1 MEQIF
6 VKDKNFYKAF
16 IVIAFPV
23 VLQSCITIGVNMLDT
38 IMLGSFGETY
48 LSATSL
54 SNQFFNLYQIIC
66 MGLGGGAAVLTAQ
79 AWGRKDQEAIK
90 KVITIMLYLTIGIA
104 LLFNVATCLFPRQ
117 IMSIYT
123 PDAIVLDECERYY
136 KYLAYAFVFQ
146 GVALTLTQV
155 LRSVKEAKIPLYSA
169 IMAFFT
175 NVMLN
180 YALIFGKFGLP
191 RMEIEGAALA
201 TLLSRIGECLFIMV
215 YVFVIDKKIN
225 YRIHDLFKKCTEYI
239 QPYIRY
245 GLPVLCSDFLLGLG
259 NSAIA
264 IVMGHI
270 SSEFVAAFSITT
282 ITQQMC
288 NIFTT
293 GVTNAS
299 GVLIG
304 NTLGE
309 NKTEEAY
316 NQGKTFIAMSVII
329 GICAAIVVYVIK
341 IPVINMYNI
350 LPETKNIA
358 NSLMNGV
365 SFMIIFRMM
374 GSVLTKG
381 VLRGGGDTKF
391 LMKADILF
399 LWCASIPLGILSG
412 IILHLN
418 AFIVFFCL
426 NIDHLIKA
434 LWCLKRF
441 RSKEWITVI

>member
-1 MEQIF
+1 MSRIF
-6 VKDKNFYKAF
+6 VRNKQFYKNFIIIALP
-16 IVIAFPV
+16 VI
-23 VLQSCITIGVNMLDT
+23 LQSCITIGVNMLDT
-38 IMLGSFGETY
+38 IMLGSFGEIY

-66 MGLGGGAAVLTAQ
+66 MGLGGGAAVLVAQ
-79 AWGRKDQEAIK
+79 AWGRKDTEAIK
-90 KVITIMLYLTIGIA
+90 KVITIMLFLSIFIAILFTI
-104 LLFNVATCLFPRQ
+104 FSCLFPRQ

-123 PDAIVLDECERYY
+123 DDATVLNECERYY

-146 GVALTLTQV
+146 GLSLTLTQV
-155 LRSVKEAKIPLYSA
+155 LRSVKEAKIALYSA
-169 IMAFFT
+169 ITAFFI
-175 NVMLN
+175 NIILN
-180 YALIFGKFGLP
+180 YILIFGEFGFP

-201 TLLSRIGECLFIMV
+201 TLLSRIVECLYIGI
-215 YVFVIDKKIN
+215 YVFLIDKKIN
-225 YRIHDLFKKCTEYI
+225 YRFNDLFKKCSDYI

-245 GLPVLCSDFLLGLG
+245 GLPVLFSDFLLGLG
-259 NSAIA
+259 NNAIA
-264 IVMGHI
+264 VVMGHI
-270 SSEFVAAFSITT
+270 SSEFVAAYSITT

-309 NKTEEAY
+309 GKKEEAY
-316 NQGKTFIAMSVII
+316 NQGKTFIAMSTLI
-329 GICAAIVVYVIK
+329 GMSASLVVYIIK
-341 IPVINMYNI
+341 MPVINMYNI
-350 LPETKNIA
+350 QAETKQIA

-365 SFMIIFRMM
+365 SFMILFRMM

-412 IILHLN
+412 IIFNLE
-418 AFIVFFCL
+418 AFWIFFFL

-434 LWCLKRF
+434 FWCLKRF
-441 RSKEWITVI
+441 KSKEWITVL

>member
-1 MEQIF
+1 MSQIF
-6 VKDKNFYKAF
+6 VKDKDFYKSF
-16 IVIAFPV
+16 LIIALPV
-23 VLQSCITIGVNMLDT
+23 VLQNCITIGVNMLDT
-38 IMLGSFGETY
+38 IMLGSFGELY

-54 SNQFFNLYQIIC
+54 SNQFFNLFQIIC
-66 MGLGGGAAVLTAQ
+66 MGLGGGAAVLAAQ
-79 AWGRKDQEAIK
+79 AWGRKDTDAIK
-90 KVITIMLYLTIGIA
+90 KVITIMLYLTISFS
-104 LLFNVATCLFPRQ
+104 LLFTVASCLFPRQ
-117 IMSIYT
+117 IMTIYT
-123 PDAIVLDECERYY
+123 SDALVLNECERYY

-146 GVALTLTQV
+146 GLTLTLTQV
-155 LRSVKEAKIPLYSA
+155 LRSIKEAKISLYAA
-169 IMAFFT
+169 ILAFFA
-175 NVMLN
+175 NIFLN
-180 YALIFGKFGLP
+180 YSLIFGKFGLP

-201 TLLSRIGECLFIMV
+201 TLLARIVECAFIV
-215 YVFVIDKKIN
+215 IYVFVVNKKVQ
-225 YRIHDLFKKCTEYI
+225 YRFKDLFVKCSDYI
-239 QPYIRY
+239 KPYFKY
-245 GLPVLCSDFLLGLG
+245 GLPVLISDFLLGLG
-259 NSAIA
+259 NTAIA

-288 NIFTT
+288 NIFTM

-299 GVLIG
+299 GVIIG

-309 NKTEEAY
+309 RKTDEAY
-316 NQGKTFIAMSVII
+316 NQGKTFIAMSVIL
-329 GICAAIVVYVIK
+329 GISASILIYFIK
-341 IPVINMYNI
+341 MPVINMYNI
-350 LPETKNIA
+350 LPETKQIA

-412 IILHLN
+412 IVLKMS
-418 AFIVFFCL
+418 AFWIFFFL

-434 LWCLKRF
+434 LWCLKRYKS
-441 RSKEWITVI
+441 REWITII